1 MNSRKIATIVGVLI
15 LLAYSVLASSVTDLK
30 WVVTFFEV
38 IIGLAVIGIAVLMFP
53 FFKSHGLRF
62 GYISLKSVEGL
73 IMIIAGF
80 FFLGGSVFGL
90 RDPMYS
96 VHTYIF
102 IVSAFIFYVLLY
114 KTRIVPR
121 FISVWGMIAV
131 VLLLVSQ
138 LWELSGSI
146 PMVVSVI
153 GLAPMVLNEFY
164 LAIHLM
170 VKGFK
175 ANP

>member
-1 MNSRKIATIVGVLI
+1 MVL
-15 LLAYSVLASSVTDLK
+15 L
-30 WVVTFFEV
+30 
-38 IIGLAVIGIAVLMFP
+38 
-53 FFKSHGLRF
+53 
-62 GYISLKSVEGL
+62 
-73 IMIIAGF
+73 
-80 FFLGGSVFGL
+80 
-90 RDPMYS
+90 
-96 VHTYIF
+96 
-102 IVSAFIFYVLLY
+102 FYVLLY